1 MNLVSWLVN
10 RLKEPSTYAGF
21 AGLAL
26 AFGLSDA
33 EWAAVSTAVAGLAGV
48 AAVFLSETPAPPSA

>member
-1 MNLVSWLVN
+1 MNFVSWLVN

-48 AAVFLSETPAPPSA
+48 IAVFLSETPAPDA

>member
-1 MNLVSWLVN
+1 MNFVNWLLT

-33 EWAAVSTAVAGLAGV
+33 EWAAISTAVAGLAGV
-48 AAVFLSETPAPPSA
+48 AAVFLSEQKPAE